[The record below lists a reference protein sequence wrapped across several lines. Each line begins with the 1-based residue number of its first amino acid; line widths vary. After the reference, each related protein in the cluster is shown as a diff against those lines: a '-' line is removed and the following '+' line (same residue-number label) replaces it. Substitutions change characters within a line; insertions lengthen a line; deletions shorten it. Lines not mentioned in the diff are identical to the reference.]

1 MAVDMEGIAI
11 FYDAVSDIAY
21 FRFSDLPVD
30 STKELDDLRW
40 VDIAADGTLI
50 GLQLFDASL
59 KFPFLKR
66 ELDRETLIRDLVG
79 V

>member
-1 MAVDMEGIAI
+1 MTENLGGIAV

-59 KFPFLKR
+59 KYPFLKR
-66 ELDRETLIRDLVG
+66 ELDRDTLIRDLVG